1 MEDEE
6 GVLEVVVAAAEAETL
21 AHQLVAGV
29 GFFFDSCSVSAPA
42 PTSTSAP
49 APTSTSAPAPTS
61 TSAFVQI
68 GREEDWDPEEFDSVV
83 SVIPAFK
90 FSIFLAVLES
100 KYARE
105 VDAPDPVPAPA
116 PHHGPDDYP
125 HSPLLLLQL
134 LILTKI
140 LIQLCPFSF
149 S

>member
-29 GFFFDSCSVSAPA
+29 GFFFDSCSV
-42 PTSTSAP
+42 SAP